1 MISNCYNLSEDWGWY
16 IDIESMKPIY
26 QNNPEIIRSK
36 NKNNIIKYRLNR
48 LEAIEEDEYD
58 YYINNIKNNEYK
70 NDLKNIDFTINE
82 TDDNMKSNIIT
93 NYGSTTLITVLITY
107 IVFFIL

>member
-26 QNNPEIIRSK
+26 QINTEIIRNK
-36 NKNNIIKYRLNR
+36 NKNKKINYNLNR
-48 LEAIEEDEYD
+48 LEPIEEDEYD
-58 YYINNIKNNEYK
+58 YYINNIKNIEY
-70 NDLKNIDFTINE
+70 NKNIDFAINE

-107 IVFFIL
+107 FVFFIL